1 MAKRIIRQEGDE
13 ILRKKSKPVEIF
25 DRKLWELLDDMAE
38 TMAQEDGAGLAAVQ
52 VGVLR
57 RCFVVDVGD
66 GVVEFVNP
74 QVVETSGTQTGM
86 EGCLS
91 FPAQWGMVTRPNHV
105 KMRAQNRHGEWFEI
119 EGDELFA
126 RAMLHENDHLDGII
140 FKDGQCRMLTDQEVE
155 DIVSGK

>member
-13 ILRKKSKPVEIF
+13 ILRKKSKPVESF

-38 TMAQEDGAGLAAVQ
+38 TMAEEDGAGLAAVQ

-57 RCFVVDVGD
+57 RCFVVDVGN

-74 QVVETSGTQTGM
+74 QVAEVSGTQTGM

-91 FPAQWGMVTRPNHV
+91 FPGQWGMVTRPNHV
-105 KMRAQNRHGEWFEI
+105 KMRAQDRRGKWFEI

-126 RAMLHENDHLDGII
+126 RAMLHENDHLDGIV
-140 FKDGQCRMLTDQEVE
+140 FKDGQCRMLTDKEVE
-155 DIVSGK
+155 DIVGGK